1 MSQETAVTV
10 EREGPVTT
18 VRLSRPHARNA
29 VDGVTAAA
37 LADAFRAFDA
47 DPDASVAVLHGE
59 GGTFCAGA
67 DLRAVGTPAA
77 TAPSPTG
84 TAPWDRPGSG

>member
-1 MSQETAVTV
+1 MTAAVIV
-10 EREGPVTT
+10 ERDGPVTT

-29 VDGVTAAA
+29 VDGETASA

-59 GGTFCAGA
+59 GGTSA
-67 DLRAVGTPAA
+67 PA
-77 TAPSPTG
+77 PTCG
-84 TAPWDRPGSG
+84 P